1 MSKFLL
7 TDVKVVVAG
16 KDLSDHAFNVD
27 TPETKPQVDVSGF
40 NPTRTS
46 EFLAGLADQTITVQF
61 RSDFAANSVHA
72 TLQPLYSG
80 GSVFPMYVQPT
91 SGTPT
96 ATNPVF
102 GGSAV
107 MFDYNGLSG
116 ALNADAQMT
125 VTFKPA
131 PGSLFTWGTVPP
143 S

>member
-1 MSKFLL
+1 MAKFLL
-7 TDVKVVVAG
+7 TDVKVVCNSV
-16 KDLSDHAFNVD
+16 DLSDHAFNVD

-46 EFLAGLADQTITVQF
+46 EFLPGLADQTITIQF
-61 RSDFAANSVHA
+61 RSDFAAGKVHA
-72 TLQPLYSG
+72 TLQPLYAG
-80 GSVFPMYVQPT
+80 GSVFPIYVQPT
-91 SGTPT
+91 SSTPS
-96 ATNPVF
+96 ATNPVC

-125 VTFKPA
+125 VNFKPA